1 MTTTSTSKWE
11 KVVEKADDFRKL
23 LQLLVAIGI
32 VILLVLKLLHHMKVG
47 LFGGILDP
55 LLEQKTLEIV
65 GECLAFSAAI
75 DLAYMLLTPG
85 PDEAIEP
92 LILGLA
98 SAILFSISKIDKADT
113 TLALEIGLYV
123 LILALLFIMKVLFIE
138 DKNGNS
144 QWEMLIIKKLTR

>member
-1 MTTTSTSKWE
+1 MTTTNISKWE
-11 KVVEKADDFRKL
+11 KVVEKADYVRKS
-23 LQLLVAIGI
+23 LQMIVAIGI
-32 VILLVLKLLHHMKVG
+32 VVLLVLKLLYHLKVG

-98 SAILFSISKIDKADT
+98 SAILFSISKIDSADT

-123 LILALLFIMKVLFIE
+123 LVLALLFIMRSLFIE

-144 QWEMLIIKKLTR
+144 QWEALIKKLTR